1 VVRSR
6 VVQTKARR
14 GVGWHRMCPD
24 ARGRATKTAA
34 RSDARSA
41 RVALPVEL
49 PTQDLVGVRGLRPFS
64 RDRRPILR
72 RSSLERRVALP
83 HPRTGAL
90 EGIGAKR
97 RVRRARR
104 GEETRPEAGMRCW
117 LGRLEGLA
125 GQAPSSCT
133 QT

>member
-1 VVRSR
+1 MVRSR

-14 GVGWHRMCPD
+14 GVGWRRMCPD

-72 RSSLERRVALP
+72 RSSLERRVAL
-83 HPRTGAL
+83 
-90 EGIGAKR
+90 
-97 RVRRARR
+97 
-104 GEETRPEAGMRCW
+104 
-117 LGRLEGLA
+117 
-125 GQAPSSCT
+125 
-133 QT
+133 